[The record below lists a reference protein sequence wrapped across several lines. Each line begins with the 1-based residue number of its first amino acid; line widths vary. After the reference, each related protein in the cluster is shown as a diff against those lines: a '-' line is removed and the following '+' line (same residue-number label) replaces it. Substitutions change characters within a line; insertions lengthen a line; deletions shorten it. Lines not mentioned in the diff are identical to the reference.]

1 MIKTGIYEDDIE
13 DVWTIRGTDKERE
26 DLQVT
31 KFLTMVNKQWVNKEL
46 ILS

>member
-13 DVWTIRGTDKERE
+13 DIWTIRGTDKERE
-26 DLQVT
+26 GKVT